1 MLESSLPTPRTVFI
15 VMKTALAEFKFA
27 VETETDVDDTSDPRD
42 SAALNGYAEGRN
54 ARREEIL
61 DMLAIASG
69 VTIPALDDAV
79 LTIPEVVRAVKRGDL
94 SVKRHVPELPKPA
107 VVATRAAT
115 TTSLAEVIRPDVKAK
130 KNKRGA
136 S

>member
-1 MLESSLPTPRTVFI
+1 VLAHETYCQ
-15 VMKTALAEFKFA
+15 ALGECRCE
-27 VETETDVDDTSDPRD
+27 VEQ
-42 SAALNGYAEGRN
+42 GRR
-54 ARREEIL
+54 ARRTAKSL
-61 DMLAIASG
+61 TLASG
-69 VTIPALDDAV
+69 LTSPALDDAV

-94 SVKRHVPELPKPA
+94 SVKRHVPELHKPA
-107 VVATRAAT
+107 VVATRPPT

>member
-1 MLESSLPTPRTVFI
+1 MTVSLTNTRGRCLVF
-15 VMKTALAEFKFA
+15 VLAHETYCQALGDCRCE
-27 VETETDVDDTSDPRD
+27 VEQ
-42 SAALNGYAEGRN
+42 GRR
-54 ARREEIL
+54 ARRTAKSL
-61 DMLAIASG
+61 TLASG
-69 VTIPALDDAV
+69 LTSPALDDAV

-94 SVKRHVPELPKPA
+94 SVKRHVPERPLPA
-107 VVATRAAT
+107 LVATKAPI

>member
-1 MLESSLPTPRTVFI
+1 MTVSLTNTSGRCLVF
-15 VMKTALAEFKFA
+15 VLAHEAYCQALGECRC
-27 VETETDVDDTSDPRD
+27 EIEH
-42 SAALNGYAEGRN
+42 GRR
-54 ARREEIL
+54 ARRMARSL
-61 DMLAIASG
+61 TLASE
-69 VTIPALDDAV
+69 VTSPALDDAV

-107 VVATRAAT
+107 VVATRPPT
-115 TTSLAEVIRPDVKAK
+115 TTSLAEVIRADVKAK

>member
-1 MLESSLPTPRTVFI
+1 MTVSLTNTSGRCLVFVLAHETYCQALGDCRCEVEQGRRPRR
-15 VMKTALAEFKFA
+15 TAKSL
-27 VETETDVDDTSDPRD
+27 T
-42 SAALNGYAEGRN
+42 L
-54 ARREEIL
+54 
-61 DMLAIASG
+61 ASG
-69 VTIPALDDAV
+69 VTSPALDDAV

-94 SVKRHVPELPKPA
+94 SVKRHVPERPLSA
-107 VVATRAAT
+107 LVATNAPT